1 LTGDGPLF
9 QFRTVHR
16 NWKTTAL
23 AAAIIAGAG
32 PALGAQI
39 PATRDTTHRS
49 SKHLFTLDDAALG
62 AAFAGLTI
70 AMFPTD
76 EEAAEHLPQS
86 SAPHGRFDSGVATGI
101 ELLADPGSL
110 IIGSSMYAIGRLT
123 HHRELADV
131 GLHGTESIVVG
142 SGITALLKGL
152 AGRSRPYAS
161 HGIDPRDW
169 KFGGGFGN
177 ADRTSFPSGHTTTAF
192 AAASALTSEVSRLY
206 PREAWIAGPILYSG
220 ATAVGISRMYHN
232 KHWASDVALGAAIGT
247 FSGIKIVRYS
257 HSHPGNPVDRKLL
270 DVIVAPNGMGGG
282 IAGISIPLR

>member
-1 LTGDGPLF
+1 MN
-9 QFRTVHR
+9 RT
-16 NWKTTAL
+16 WKSR
-23 AAAIIAGAG
+23 AAAVAVVVTVAGS
-32 PALGAQI
+32 PLNAQI
-39 PATRDTTHRS
+39 RATPDTASRA

-76 EEAAEHLPQS
+76 EEAAEHLPQAS
-86 SAPHGRFDSGVATGI
+86 SPHGRFDSGVATGF

-142 SGITALLKGL
+142 TGITALLKGL
-152 AGRSRPYAS
+152 AGRARPYAS
-161 HGIDPRDW
+161 RGIDPRDW
-169 KFGGGFGN
+169 KFGGGFTS
-177 ADRTSFPSGHTTTAF
+177 ADRTSFPSGHTTAAF

-220 ATAVGISRMYHN
+220 ATAVGLSRMYHN

-257 HSHPGNPVDRKLL
+257 HSHPGNPVDRRLL
-270 DVIVAPNGMGGG
+270 DVIVAPNGAGGG
-282 IAGISIPLR
+282 IAEISIPLR

>member
-1 LTGDGPLF
+1 MKGVWKVTTGVAAVILAGSQLSGQTPAVGD
-9 QFRTVHR
+9 TV
-16 NWKTTAL
+16 
-23 AAAIIAGAG
+23 
-32 PALGAQI
+32 
-39 PATRDTTHRS
+39 HRS

-76 EEAAEHLPQS
+76 EEAAEHLPLA
-86 SAPHGRFDSGVATGI
+86 SAPHGRFDSGVATGF

-110 IIGSSMYAIGRLT
+110 IIGSSMYAIGKLT

-142 SGITALLKGL
+142 TGITALLKGF
-152 AGRSRPYAS
+152 AGRARPYPS
-161 HGIDPRDW
+161 QGIDPRDW
-169 KFGGGFGN
+169 KFGGGFRS

-206 PREAWIAGPILYSG
+206 PNEAWIAGSVLYSG
-220 ATAVGISRMYHN
+220 ATMVGVSRMYNN
-232 KHWASDVALGAAIGT
+232 KHWAIDVALGAAIGT

-257 HSHPGNPVDRKLL
+257 HNHPGNHVDRRLL
-270 DVIVAPNGMGGG
+270 DVIVAPNGFGGG
-282 IAGISIPLR
+282 IAEVSVPLH